1 MKNKLRWKFLNK
13 GIKSASGD
21 HRKWKIG
28 KWEHRGGEM
37 DLCHNGLHCSKDIN
51 QAFSFVS
58 GEVLARVEVKG
69 KSDIQDDKEAW
80 SDMRIVKVWKW
91 QKKDSVSL
99 AIYAAELVIN
109 IFEKKY
115 PKDKRPRKAIE
126 AAKKWLENPIKKN
139 ADAAAHAAAYAADAA
154 AHAAYAAAH
163 AAAHAAHAA
172 HAADAAAHA
181 AYAAAHAASAAAD
194 AAARKTLVKKIETWM
209 VSRVKKLEKI

>member
-28 KWEHRGGEM
+28 KWEHQGGEM

-139 ADAAAHAAAYAADAA
+139 ANAAAHAADAAYAAAHAAYAANAAAHAADAAYAA

-163 AAAHAAHAA
+163 
-172 HAADAAAHA
+172 
-181 AYAAAHAASAAAD
+181 